1 MSSLSRSLCVGFLL
15 VTSGGMRCLAQS
27 KAIADAAASP
37 VFKSRTDLVALDVS
51 IEHQAGRVVPVLT
64 ADDFQVLEDNVPQKL
79 TVFSAEGRLPMAV
92 TLLIDQSQS
101 MDGERLDR
109 AKAAAAALLHTLG
122 PDDLVEILA
131 FNDDTT
137 RLYPLG
143 SDHSAAEQATSGLSP
158 GGATA
163 LYDAVLV
170 GLRDLQHALRG
181 RTDCQKAIVILS
193 DGEDTASREIFE
205 DVLEDAR
212 RTDIAIDAVSLRT
225 DKRDHSLPPVH
236 ELTQLASDTGG
247 RAVAV
252 HRLADLVPVYEDI
265 GAELGHRYRLGY
277 VSSSTIDD
285 GRWRRISVRIANR
298 DVVARTRAGYYAN

>member
-1 MSSLSRSLCVGFLL
+1 M
-15 VTSGGMRCLAQS
+15 AQS
-27 KAIADAAASP
+27 GSIREAPASP
-37 VFKSRTDLVALDVS
+37 VFRSRTDLVALDVS
-51 IEHQAGRVVPVLT
+51 VQHQAGQAVPVLT
-64 ADDFQVLEDNVPQKL
+64 ADEFLVLEDNIPQKL
-79 TVFSAEGRLPMAV
+79 TVFSAGGRLPLAV
-92 TLLIDQSQS
+92 ILLIDQSQS

-109 AKAAAAALLHTLG
+109 AKAAAAALLHILG

-131 FNDDTT
+131 FNDDTI

-143 SDHSAAEQATSGLSP
+143 SDHSAAERATTGLTP

-163 LYDAVLV
+163 LYDALLV
-170 GLRDLQHALRG
+170 GLRDLQQALRG
-181 RTDCQKAIVILS
+181 RTDYQKAIVILS
-193 DGEDTASREIFE
+193 DGEDTASREMFE

-212 RTDIAIDAVSLRT
+212 RTDVAIDAVSLRT

-236 ELTQLASDTGG
+236 ELTQLATDTGG

-265 GAELGHRYRLGY
+265 GAELRHQYRLGY
-277 VSSSTIDD
+277 VSSSTIND